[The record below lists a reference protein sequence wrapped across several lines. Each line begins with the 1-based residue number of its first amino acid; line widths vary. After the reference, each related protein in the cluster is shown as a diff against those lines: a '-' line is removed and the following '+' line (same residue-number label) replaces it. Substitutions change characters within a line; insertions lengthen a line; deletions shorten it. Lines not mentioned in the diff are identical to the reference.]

1 MMDPIGLAFENFDA
15 LGMWRTTEHGLPID
29 ASGEYAGEEFIG
41 PKRLGELLAENEDF
55 GDCVARQL
63 FRYGMGHLETEGEQI
78 AIEGLQAQFSDA
90 NFRFRTLLVDLALS
104 DAFRRPGDV
113 Q

>member
-1 MMDPIGLAFENFDA
+1 MLWV
-15 LGMWRTTEHGLPID
+15 WRTTEHGLPID

-78 AIEGLQAQFSDA
+78 AIDGLEGASRCEFSIQ
-90 NFRFRTLLVDLALS
+90 NTFG
-104 DAFRRPGDV
+104 RPRIE
-113 Q
+113 